1 MLSEEVVCGCLP
13 NQNRFFINVI
23 VALFV
28 CFYLL
33 AKGSNNRSKSSFL
46 FSTVIL
52 FLPLAMISAAK
63 SLLCPAMYFCRFPS
77 MKASIRK
84 SCRGGGDDVDF

>member
-13 NQNRFFINVI
+13 NKQEQIFINVI
-23 VALFV
+23 VSLFV

-33 AKGSNNRSKSSFL
+33 AKGSNNRSRSSFL

-63 SLLCPAMYFCRFPS
+63 SLLRPAMYFVAFR
-77 MKASIRK
+77 
-84 SCRGGGDDVDF
+84 